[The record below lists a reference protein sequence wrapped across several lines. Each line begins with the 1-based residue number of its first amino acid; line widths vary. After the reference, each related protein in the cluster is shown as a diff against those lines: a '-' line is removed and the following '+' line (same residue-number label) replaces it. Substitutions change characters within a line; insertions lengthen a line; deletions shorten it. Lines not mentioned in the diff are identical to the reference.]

1 MLTSS
6 VLYKEALHGPHKR
19 AAYIDS
25 YDIDGNLLAQRIP
38 IIEGSVRANLTNRVT
53 RTATFSVPEE
63 WWPRSPDDPLS
74 SFQAVVRIFAGTQY
88 GDGSSDVFPI
98 FTGRIYDPVRET
110 DGSASFRA
118 DDLAADV
125 IAFRFERPQQSTRL
139 PFENIVTESQRLI
152 LEAVPQ
158 ATFGTSNVPLAP
170 VPRLVWDED
179 RGQAL
184 DDLAEAGGGRW
195 FALGNGDFVLRRFDY
210 EPVTPVQE
218 FLDGPGGL
226 MSRASISQTRDGAAN
241 SVTVVSE
248 RLDGTDPVRRT
259 VRNNA
264 GPTAFNG
271 KFGKVSQVIKV
282 QTPLT
287 EAEAENLARTQLGA
301 ATALT
306 EQWTSEVVPDY
317 TMEPGD
323 TGRLRYRG
331 VMADQIIDGIDYPL
345 MTDRPMA
352 LFSRGSVPTDIVGE

>member
-1 MLTSS
+1 MLPSS
-6 VLYKEALHGPHKR
+6 VLYKEVLHGPHKR
-19 AAYIDS
+19 AAYIDA
-25 YDIDGNLLAQRIP
+25 YDINGTVLALGIP
-38 IIEGSVRANLTNRVT
+38 IVSGGVRANLTNRVT
-53 RTATFSVPEE
+53 RTADFIVADE
-63 WWPRSPDDPLS
+63 WYPRTPADPLS
-74 SFQAVVRIFAGTQY
+74 PFASVVRIFAGVEY
-88 GDGSSDVFPI
+88 GDGSTEVFPL
-98 FTGRIYDPVRET
+98 FTGRIYDVTRNPN
-110 DGSASFRA
+110 GSVGFRA

-125 IAFRFERPQQSTRL
+125 LAFRFERPQASTRN
-139 PFENIVTESQRLI
+139 PFANIVTEIQKLI

-158 ATFGTSNVPLAP
+158 ALFGASDVPLAN

-195 FALGNGDFVLRRFDY
+195 YALGDGSFVVRRFDY
-210 EPVTPVQE
+210 EPATPVAE

-226 MSRASISQTRDGAAN
+226 MSQAATTQTRDGAAN

-264 GPTAFNG
+264 GPTAFG
-271 KFGKVSQVIKV
+271 DGFGQVSQIIKV

-287 EAEAENLARTQLGA
+287 EIEAERLARTQLAA

-306 EQWTSEVVPDY
+306 EQWTSSVVPDH

-323 TGRLRYRG
+323 TARLRYRG
-331 VMADQIIDGIDYPL
+331 LTADQIIDGIDYPL
-345 MTDRPMA
+345 MTDRPMT
-352 LFSRGSVPTDIVGE
+352 LLSRGSVPTDIVGE